1 MVTHRHKSAIENL
14 YVDVCNVYQYKK
26 VTDSKNK
33 QTKTVRTLV
42 HELLP
47 CRISYGTFV
56 RPSGDEVTSDL
67 TLSAVLF
74 LSPDVIIPAGSEIEV
89 ERTVMGTNTPRVIKL
104 KNTSVPYFY
113 ATHQEITCA
122 VLEDYA

>member
-1 MVTHRHKSAIENL
+1 MRNHKRAIEML
-14 YVDVCNVYQYKK
+14 YTDVCNVYEYVKT
-26 VTDSKNK
+26 TDPKTK

-56 RPSGDEVTSDL
+56 RPSGDNITSDL

-74 LSPDVIIPAGSEIEV
+74 LSPDILIKAGSEIEV
-89 ERTVMGTNTPRVIKL
+89 ERNVMTAGEHAARIVRL

-113 ATHQEITCA
+113 STHQEITCS

>member
-1 MVTHRHKSAIENL
+1 MVTHNHKSAIENL

-26 VTDSKNK
+26 VTDPKNK

-89 ERTVMGTNTPRVIKL
+89 ERTVMGTNVPRVIKL

-113 ATHQEITCA
+113 STHQEITCS

>member
-1 MVTHRHKSAIENL
+1 MRRHKNAIEML
-14 YVDVCNVYQYKK
+14 YFDVCNVYEHKK
-26 VTDSKNK
+26 VTDPKSK

-56 RPSGDEVTSDL
+56 RPSGDDVTSDL

-89 ERTVMGTNTPRVIKL
+89 ERNVMGANGSVPRIVKL

-113 ATHQEITCA
+113 ATHQEITCS